1 MKNPWLVYVT
11 VAVISALAGIA
22 IAGPPNTV
30 GTDATI
36 IVPEVTTSTTSTST
50 PEPDPEPEP
59 APTTTEAEPAQTTTT
74 EVAETTTTTEP
85 EPEIDR
91 AIVEVVAV
99 NGASIGGLATRI
111 RDELRD
117 LGFERASSA
126 DGTEIVDE
134 TVVYFVPGFE
144 VEAVEVAEALDLE
157 LGDVKP
163 VEDAPSFGLDDD
175 DQVAVYLGRDNA

>member
-22 IAGPPNTV
+22 IAGLPNTV

-36 IVPEVTTSTTSTST
+36 IVPEVTTSTTTTSTS
-50 PEPDPEPEP
+50 EPDPEP
-59 APTTTEAEPAQTTTT
+59 APTTIEAERAQTTTT
-74 EVAETTTTTEP
+74 TEAAETTTTTEP
-85 EPEIDR
+85 ESEIDR
-91 AIVEVVAV
+91 AIIEVVAV

-134 TVVYFVPGFE
+134 TVVYFAPGFE
-144 VEAVEVAEALDLE
+144 AEAVEVAEALNLE
-157 LGDVKP
+157 LRDVKP
-163 VEDAPSFGLDDD
+163 IEDAPSFDLDDD
-175 DQVAVYLGRDNA
+175 DQVAVYLGRDNS